1 MKKYLIA
8 FLTILCIGIKSPLAV
23 TSQNIILYNL
33 NDDNVLYEKNSHEK
47 VSIASL
53 TKIMTATVALEN
65 ISDLSEKVI
74 ITSKDF
80 LKTDGYA
87 KAGFKNGDI
96 VTFEDL
102 IYGILLPSG
111 AEAVNATINNTLK
124 ENFVIEMNNIAKKIG
139 LENTSFENPIGKDND
154 NNYSTAEDVAK
165 LLKYALKNPEFK
177 KIFTTKKY
185 TTSNGLVLNS
195 TLNRYSDV
203 FDTNK
208 IIGAKSGFTKNAGR
222 CLASITTLNDVN
234 YLLVV
239 LNADQSIPSNAIKDS
254 LEIYEYYD
262 ENYSYQIIL
271 DKDEVLKSVPIKFS
285 KEKYYDI
292 KGHEN
297 ISKYLLNNTKDNLK
311 IVYDGKDEID
321 YKMAKGTLLGEI
333 KIYDG
338 ENLLA
343 KENVYLEKNITYY
356 PLEIWLLVI
365 VIVSILIIFIINK
378 FIKRGKGKKYQKR

>member
-165 LLKYALKNPEFK
+165 LLKYALRNPEFK

-311 IVYDGKDEID
+311 IVYDGKDEIN

-365 VIVSILIIFIINK
+365 VIVSILMIFIINK

>member
-165 LLKYALKNPEFK
+165 LLKYALKNPKFK

-356 PLEIWLLVI
+356 PLEIWFLVI

>member
-271 DKDEVLKSVPIKFS
+271 DKDEVLKSIPIKFS

-311 IVYDGKDEID
+311 IVYDGKDEIN

-365 VIVSILIIFIINK
+365 VIVSILMIFIINK

>member
-356 PLEIWLLVI
+356 PLEIWFLVI

>member
-195 TLNRYSDV
+195 TLNRYSDA

>member
-271 DKDEVLKSVPIKFS
+271 DKDEVLKSIPIKFS

-297 ISKYLLNNTKDNLK
+297 ISKYLLNNTKNNLK

-356 PLEIWLLVI
+356 PLEIWFLVI
-365 VIVSILIIFIINK
+365 VIVSILMIFIINK

>member
-53 TKIMTATVALEN
+53 TKIMTATVALKN

-271 DKDEVLKSVPIKFS
+271 DTDEVLKSIPIKFS

-297 ISKYLLNNTKDNLK
+297 ISKYLLNNTKNNLK

-356 PLEIWLLVI
+356 PLEIWFLVI
-365 VIVSILIIFIINK
+365 VIVSILMIFIINK

>member
-111 AEAVNATINNTLK
+111 AEAVNATINNTLR

-271 DKDEVLKSVPIKFS
+271 DKDEVLKSIPIKFS

-356 PLEIWLLVI
+356 PLEIWFLVI
-365 VIVSILIIFIINK
+365 VIVSILMIFIINK

>member
-1 MKKYLIA
+1 MKKYLIV

-195 TLNRYSDV
+195 TLNRYSDA

-356 PLEIWLLVI
+356 PLEIWFLVI

>member
-165 LLKYALKNPEFK
+165 LLKYALKNPKFK

-271 DKDEVLKSVPIKFS
+271 DKDEVLKSIPIKFS

-297 ISKYLLNNTKDNLK
+297 ISKYLLNNTKNNLK
-311 IVYDGKDEID
+311 IVYDGKDEIN

-356 PLEIWLLVI
+356 PLEIWFLVI
-365 VIVSILIIFIINK
+365 VIVSILMIFIINK

>member
-53 TKIMTATVALEN
+53 TKIMTATVALKN

>member
-165 LLKYALKNPEFK
+165 LLKYALRNPEFK

-297 ISKYLLNNTKDNLK
+297 ISKYLLNNTKNNLK

-365 VIVSILIIFIINK
+365 VIVSILMIFIINK
-378 FIKRGKGKKYQKR
+378 FIKRGKEKKYQKR

>member
-271 DKDEVLKSVPIKFS
+271 DKDEVLKSIPIKFS

-297 ISKYLLNNTKDNLK
+297 ISKYLLNNTKNNLK
-311 IVYDGKDEID
+311 IVYDGKDEIN

-365 VIVSILIIFIINK
+365 VIVSILMIFIINK

>member
-80 LKTDGYA
+80 LETDGYA
-87 KAGFKNGDI
+87 KAGFKKGDI

-102 IYGILLPSG
+102 LYGILLPSG

-154 NNYSTAEDVAK
+154 NNYSTADDVAK

-356 PLEIWLLVI
+356 PLEIWFLVI

>member
-271 DKDEVLKSVPIKFS
+271 DKDEVLKSIPIKFS

-356 PLEIWLLVI
+356 PLEIWFLVI
-365 VIVSILIIFIINK
+365 VIVSILMIFIINK

>member
-53 TKIMTATVALEN
+53 TKIMTATVALKN

-271 DKDEVLKSVPIKFS
+271 DKDEVLKSIPIKFS

-297 ISKYLLNNTKDNLK
+297 ISKYLLNNTKNNLK

-356 PLEIWLLVI
+356 PLEIWFLVI
-365 VIVSILIIFIINK
+365 VIVSILMIFIINK

>member
-111 AEAVNATINNTLK
+111 AEAVNAMINNTLK

-356 PLEIWLLVI
+356 PLEIWFLVI